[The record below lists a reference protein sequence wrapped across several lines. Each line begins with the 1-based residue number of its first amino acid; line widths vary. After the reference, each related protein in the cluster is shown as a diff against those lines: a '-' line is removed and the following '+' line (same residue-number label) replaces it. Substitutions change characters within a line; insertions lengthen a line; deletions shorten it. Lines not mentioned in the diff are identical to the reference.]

1 MKLQTPE
8 GFLRVVICPN
18 CGNKIVATR
27 PHMPPPSF
35 FPVERIHYVY
45 TPHPPYHA
53 VFCAACEHY
62 TVFGAR
68 DAKNRSG

>member
-1 MKLQTPE
+1 
-8 GFLRVVICPN
+8 VICPN

-62 TVFGAR
+62 TVLRGQ
-68 DAKNRSG
+68 DGKD